1 MEFSLDSYECVLP
14 VEITI
19 DDDNGRYMV
28 RKSDTSGVFFNSP
41 SELISWIRD
50 HLKEDEFLKPD
61 AFRHMLGKLTE
72 YEKSENS

>member
-1 MEFSLDSYECVLP
+1 MEFSLDNFECVLP

-41 SELISWIRD
+41 SELISWIKA
-50 HLKEDEFLKPD
+50 HLKEEEFLKPD
-61 AFRHMLGKLTE
+61 AFRQMLGKLDE
-72 YEKSENS
+72 YEQSNQ